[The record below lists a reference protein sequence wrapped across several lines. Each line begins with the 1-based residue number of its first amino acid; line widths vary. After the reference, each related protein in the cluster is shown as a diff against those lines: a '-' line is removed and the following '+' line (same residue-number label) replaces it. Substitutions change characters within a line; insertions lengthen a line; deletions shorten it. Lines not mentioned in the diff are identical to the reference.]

1 MLKRPTRLI
10 SQMLIKYMLG
20 KASTGKLRYAVV
32 ECDEEWHEPEH
43 GYIIQRSYGQVQG
56 KNTLSPAIIVDKTKQ
71 KRNWKEQYT
80 LQFNSEVKKFLD
92 KGYVEVEK
100 HPNDYELS
108 ELEEIFGE
116 VKTNQFGVIKPM
128 LAKQSEKVTNQKIFD
143 KEWLASRKLDGV
155 RCLLYYKD
163 GVVHTASRGGEHYD
177 YSTHHICEYPPLVKF
192 FEENPTVI
200 LDGELFRRF
209 KSLQQI
215 SGAARMEK
223 TAYDGDWLQYWIYDC
238 YIPDMT
244 AQDRYCFLIN
254 ELNTNQGIMVY
265 DNIDLDDNDDVVR
278 ILAQVSVEGWPSM
291 ELLHDK
297 YVSEG
302 FEGLVIRDP
311 SKPYKPGGRTN
322 DMIKIKHYQS
332 SEFLVTGYELGLR
345 GSEDMT
351 FICETEDGIVFKAM
365 PVGDR
370 EVKAEYV
377 ENFEEKYEGHK
388 AECTYFNLS
397 DEGVPTQPKLR
408 VFRFDLE

>member
-1 MLKRPTRLI
+1 MFQKFLLSK
-10 SQMLIKYMLG
+10 SSNG
-20 KASTGKLRYAVV
+20 KFRFAIV

-43 GYIIQRSYGQVQG
+43 GYIIQRSYGQVNG
-56 KNTLSPAIIVDKTKQ
+56 KTTLSPAIIVDKTKQ

-80 LQFNSEVKKFLD
+80 LQYNSEVKKFLD
-92 KGYVEVEK
+92 KGYIEVEK
-100 HPNDYELS
+100 HPNEYSEEELN
-108 ELEEIFGE
+108 EIFGE
-116 VKTNQFGVIKPM
+116 VKTNQYGVIKPM
-128 LAKQSEKVTNQKIFD
+128 LAKQSEKVTNTKIFD

-155 RCLLYYKD
+155 RCLMYYKD
-163 GVVHTASRGGEHYD
+163 GEVHTASRGGEHYD
-177 YSTHHICEYPPLVKF
+177 YSTEHIRTDERLIKF
-192 FEENPTVI
+192 FEANPTVI
-200 LDGELFRRF
+200 LDGELFKRF

-223 TAYDGDWLQYWIYDC
+223 NAYDCDWLEYWVYDC
-238 YIPDMT
+238 YILDKPE
-244 AQDRYCFLIN
+244 ASALDRITKLGE
-254 ELNTNQGIMVY
+254 ELPAPLYSGI
-265 DNIDLDDNDDVVR
+265 DEDDREIVVR
-278 ILAQVSVEGWPSM
+278 LLEPKIVSGWEGM
-291 ELLHDK
+291 QKLHDQ

-302 FEGLVIRDP
+302 FEGLVIRNP
-311 SKPYKPGGRTN
+311 EKPYKPGGRTN

-377 ENFEEKYEGHK
+377 ENFEEKYKGHM

-397 DEGVPTQPKLR
+397 DDGVPTQPKLR
-408 VFRFDLE
+408 TFRFDLE

>member
-1 MLKRPTRLI
+1 MFQKFLLSK
-10 SQMLIKYMLG
+10 SSNG
-20 KASTGKLRYAVV
+20 KFRFAIV

-43 GYIIQRSYGQVQG
+43 GYIIQRSYGQVNG
-56 KNTLSPAIIVDKTKQ
+56 KTTLSPAIIVDKTKQ

-80 LQFNSEVKKFLD
+80 LQYNSEVKKFLD
-92 KGYVEVEK
+92 KGYIEVEK
-100 HPNDYELS
+100 HPNEYSEEELN
-108 ELEEIFGE
+108 EIFGE
-116 VKTNQFGVIKPM
+116 VKTNQYGVIKPM
-128 LAKQSEKVTNQKIFD
+128 LAKQSEKVTNTKIFD

-155 RCLLYYKD
+155 RCLMYYKD
-163 GVVHTASRGGEHYD
+163 GEVHTASRGGEHYD
-177 YSTHHICEYPPLVKF
+177 YSTEHIRTDERLIKF
-192 FEENPTVI
+192 FESNPTVI
-200 LDGELFRRF
+200 LDGELFKRF

-223 TAYDGDWLQYWIYDC
+223 NAYDCDWLEYWVYDC
-238 YIPDMT
+238 YILDKPE
-244 AQDRYCFLIN
+244 ASALDRITKLGE
-254 ELNTNQGIMVY
+254 ELPAPLYSGI
-265 DNIDLDDNDDVVR
+265 DEDDREIVVR
-278 ILAQVSVEGWPSM
+278 LLEPKIVSGWEGM
-291 ELLHDK
+291 QKLHDQ

-302 FEGLVIRDP
+302 FEGLVIRNP
-311 SKPYKPGGRTN
+311 EKPYKPGGRTN

-377 ENFEEKYEGHK
+377 ENFEEKYKGHM

-397 DEGVPTQPKLR
+397 DDGVPTQPKLR
-408 VFRFDLE
+408 TFRFDLE

>member
-1 MLKRPTRLI
+1 MLKRPTELI

-100 HPNDYELS
+100 HPNDYPYS

-155 RCLLYYKD
+155 RCLMYYQD
-163 GVVHTASRGGEHYD
+163 GEIHTASRGGEHYD
-177 YSTHHICEYPPLVKF
+177 YSTNHIRSYEPLIKF
-192 FEENPTVI
+192 FEANPNVI

-215 SGAARMEK
+215 SGAARLEK
-223 TAYDGDWLQYWIYDC
+223 NAYDCDWLQYWVYDC

-254 ELNTNQGIMVY
+254 ELNHKHGIMVY
-265 DNIDLDDNDDVVR
+265 DNTDLDDSDDVVR
-278 ILAQVSVEGWPSM
+278 VLAQVSVEGWPSM

-302 FEGLVIRDP
+302 FEGVVIRDP

-322 DMIKIKHYQS
+322 DMIKIKKYQS

-351 FICETEDGIVFKAM
+351 FICETEDGIVFKASPM
-365 PVGDR
+365 GDR
-370 EVKAEYV
+370 ALKEEYV
-377 ENFEEKYEGHK
+377 TNFESKYKNKLG
-388 AECTYFNLS
+388 ECTYFNLS
-397 DEGVPTQPKLR
+397 DSGVPTQPKFK
-408 VFRFDLE
+408 VFRWDLQ